1 MKTVIYLDVLLLVNF
16 LAGYFLLMAAGL
28 LSGCAARLPRLL
40 AGAGLAALSA
50 LVLFAPELPYPVQI
64 LYKLGTG
71 AAVVWAAFGFRGI
84 RRFLCAVFWY
94 ATLNLLLAGLALL
107 VITQTGAPFVE
118 TNNLAVYLRVSPL
131 VLLVLAGVCCL
142 AVELALRFLGRA
154 EPPAET
160 IGVELELCGAKV
172 CLRAALDTGCHLK
185 DPITCLPVLLVSYPD
200 AETRLPQPLREF
212 LDAWFGGDP
221 PAEPPEGLPLRLIPC
236 TTAEQASLL
245 PGFAVGRIGLISPR
259 GVMPLDRTAVAFSRQ
274 SFGSEKCEALYGSDF
289 L

>member
-28 LSGCAARLPRLL
+28 LSGCAARQLRLL

-142 AVELALRFLGRA
+142 AVELALRFWAGPNRRPKPSAWSWSCAAPRSACGRRWT
-154 EPPAET
+154 PAA
-160 IGVELELCGAKV
+160 I
-172 CLRAALDTGCHLK
+172 
-185 DPITCLPVLLVSYPD
+185 
-200 AETRLPQPLREF
+200 
-212 LDAWFGGDP
+212 
-221 PAEPPEGLPLRLIPC
+221 
-236 TTAEQASLL
+236 
-245 PGFAVGRIGLISPR
+245 
-259 GVMPLDRTAVAFSRQ
+259 
-274 SFGSEKCEALYGSDF
+274 
-289 L
+289 